1 MRRFIEYLTIG
12 LVALNAVLSCAKS
25 EEKLTDRNEDVI
37 RSISFFVPDLVN
49 DGSETKTVLTGT
61 AFTWAATDTVGIYPN
76 KGSQIFFAMT
86 DGAGTNTA
94 VFDGGGWAFRGGAT
108 YYSYYPFIA
117 DFYLDRTRIPVH
129 FDGQFQ
135 KGPNDFSHFGEYDYL
150 YTGPTEENGGAIS
163 FTYKHLICVM
173 KFVATL
179 PAGTYKQLTVTA
191 PSPVFVKKGHFSLL
205 DETPAVKG
213 DEFTKELSIALNDIT
228 VNGTESVEINLVS
241 APFDLTGKSMIISV
255 IDSQKKQFD
264 YVKEMTKAYV
274 PFKIY
279 NIACSNWTEVPQSVG
294 IVIDDWGD
302 GGHISGGAE

>member
-1 MRRFIEYLTIG
+1 MMLIASFSCTKGYENAADKSDEIKTVRF
-12 LVALNAVLSCAKS
+12 V
-25 EEKLTDRNEDVI
+25 
-37 RSISFFVPDLVN
+37 VPDLNN
-49 DGSETKTVLTGT
+49 DEAETKTVLSGT
-61 AFTWAATDTVGIYPN
+61 AFSWAATDTVGIYPN

-94 VFDGGGWAFRGGAT
+94 VFDGGGWAFRSGAK

-150 YTGPTEENGGAIS
+150 YTGPTEEKGGAIS
-163 FTYKHLICVM
+163 FSYQHLICVM

-191 PSPVFVKKGHFSLL
+191 PSAVFVKKGHFSLL

-213 DEFTKELSIALNDIT
+213 DEFTEEHSIVLNDIT
-228 VNGTESVEINLVS
+228 VNGTESVEIYLVS
-241 APFDLTGKSMIISV
+241 APFDLTGKSMTISV
-255 IDSQKKQFD
+255 INSQKKQYD

-274 PFKIY
+274 PFTVYKIT
-279 NIACSNWTEVPQSVG
+279 CTSWTEVPQSVG
-294 IVIDDWGD
+294 IVINDWED
-302 GGHISGGAE
+302 GGSISGGAE